1 MSNMDPISIIDSEKG
16 DDYIYNTNQRKPKG
30 LPRMDNSVTRAAHVT
45 RFRRRAK
52 INKTKQKHT
61 NNEYKN
67 AT

>member
-1 MSNMDPISIIDSEKG
+1 MSNMDPTPLIDSERG
-16 DDYIYNTNQRKPKG
+16 DDQIYNTYQRKPKG
-30 LPRMDNSVTRAAHVT
+30 LPRMDNPVTRAAQET
-45 RFRRRAK
+45 IFRREI